1 MDDKL
6 KESIKAQKEMAST
19 LVDDLE
25 SNGLTEELDV
35 TSLLDTLAS
44 NGLVLAPISG
54 EHNVASLAY
63 FDSIG
68 IDVEELIARG

>member
-1 MDDKL
+1 MNTEL
-6 KESIKAQKEMAST
+6 KESIKEQKEMAET

-25 SNGLTEELDV
+25 SNGLTDELGV
-35 TSLLDTLAS
+35 SELLDTLAC
-44 NGLVLAPISG
+44 NGLVLARISG

-68 IDVEELIARG
+68 IDVDALLARG